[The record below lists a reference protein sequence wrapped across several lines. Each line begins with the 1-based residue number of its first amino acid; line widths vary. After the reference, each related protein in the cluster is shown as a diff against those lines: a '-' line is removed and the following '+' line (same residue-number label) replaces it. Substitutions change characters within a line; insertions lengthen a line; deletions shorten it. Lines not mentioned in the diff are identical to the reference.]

1 MKHIFFI
8 LVIIGIIA
16 TGLFLPY
23 LHGDYDYFAVGLSS
37 MTQFASFV
45 SLLLVPIGLIWG
57 LMDLFRDRNSDEP
70 VTYPTLFRKLALAA
84 TVIIILFAALG
95 AFAAHNRFSAIII
108 LAAGPFIVRG
118 IYKNGKHLKTENTR
132 PYNIT
137 PYYFIL
143 IPLAVFSIRIA
154 LLERAKDRSTDFVI
168 KQSEGLIQDIESYK
182 KTNGHYPLSI
192 L

>member
-84 TVIIILFAALG
+84 TVIIILFAALSMG
-95 AFAAHNRFSAIII
+95 WMTR
-108 LAAGPFIVRG
+108 AGVWRTMVCAPAPVS
-118 IYKNGKHLKTENTR
+118 TR
-132 PYNIT
+132 NE
-137 PYYFIL
+137 
-143 IPLAVFSIRIA
+143 ASCA
-154 LLERAKDRSTDFVI
+154 
-168 KQSEGLIQDIESYK
+168 G
-182 KTNGHYPLSI
+182 
-192 L
+192 